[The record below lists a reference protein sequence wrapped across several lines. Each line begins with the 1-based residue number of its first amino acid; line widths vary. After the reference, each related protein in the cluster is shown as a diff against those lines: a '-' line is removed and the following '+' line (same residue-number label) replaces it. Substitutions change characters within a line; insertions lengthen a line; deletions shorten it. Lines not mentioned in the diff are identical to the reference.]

1 MLLSPKGLIVAR
13 WSTLKMVQSCAWQG
27 GAGLCQAGGLSFYVG
42 FSMGLFEC
50 LYNMKA
56 GFPLRGGCRRA
67 RQRLYPFDDFSSHKA
82 SHFCYILWLEGNQ
95 KKKKKRRESL
105 SPTHIP
111 GEGKREL
118 SKNLQTY
125 FKTTVIL
132 ITFSRNMLK
141 TIFLNLQHL
150 SG

>member
-95 KKKKKRRESL
+95 KKKKKKKGIIKSNPHSWR
-105 SPTHIP
+105 
-111 GEGKREL
+111 GEER
-118 SKNLQTY
+118 
-125 FKTTVIL
+125 TVKEFADL
-132 ITFSRNMLK
+132 F
-141 TIFLNLQHL
+141 
-150 SG
+150 

>member
-1 MLLSPKGLIVAR
+1 MIMTT
-13 WSTLKMVQSCAWQG
+13 TLVPEQSNQLTRGQTSQNNWRPRTAHT
-27 GAGLCQAGGLSFYVG
+27 
-42 FSMGLFEC
+42 FEC